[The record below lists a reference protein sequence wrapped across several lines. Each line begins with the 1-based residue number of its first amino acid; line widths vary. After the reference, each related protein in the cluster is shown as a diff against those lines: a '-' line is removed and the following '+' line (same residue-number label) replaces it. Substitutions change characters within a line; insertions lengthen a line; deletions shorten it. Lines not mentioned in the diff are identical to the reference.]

1 MPATPTS
8 TDQPTRIFRLTGL
21 TCTDCAARLEKAIG
35 ALPGVDRARLNFG
48 AGKLTVE
55 GSVDPKVVIREAA
68 QYDGTVARLEGAPAG
83 PARGWRERLPQLRML
98 TAGLCILAGWIA
110 EYGIGNVPLG
120 NALFAAAIPIG
131 GYATIRQGIRAFAR
145 MQFDMNGMMTGAVI
159 GAAFLGEWAEGAVVA
174 FLYSASNW
182 LEGYTMDRARRS
194 IRSLMDLAPK
204 MARVRRDGGETKIP
218 VEAVRLGDLLLI
230 RPGESLPMDGTV
242 RAGISAVNQAPI
254 TGEAIPVDKA
264 AGDPVYAGTINGHG
278 ALEVEV
284 TRRVD
289 DTTLTRVIHLVEEAQ
304 AQRAPSQQ
312 AVERFARVYTPAVFA
327 LAVGL
332 MVAPP
337 LLFGQP
343 WEPWIYRG
351 LALLIVSCPCALVI
365 STPVTIVSAIA
376 NAARRG
382 VLIKGGAH
390 IEELGRLK
398 AIALDKTGTLTRGK
412 PEVTD
417 LVPWSGQG
425 AAELL
430 ALAAGVQAHS
440 EHPLARAI
448 VRAAK
453 RDRLVLPVTTS
464 FTAIPGQGGS
474 AALDDQTIYVGSPRL
489 FASLNGCQQ
498 DGQTVEAIEAQ
509 GKTAILVGT
518 AERLLGLIALEDQL
532 RPESRRAVADLR
544 AAGIRHV
551 ALLTGDN
558 RVTAE
563 AIATQVGADTVRAE
577 LLPEQK
583 LAAVHALRMEFGS
596 LAMVG
601 DGVND
606 APALAAASVG
616 IAMGATGSD
625 VALETAD
632 VALMA
637 DDLSKL
643 PQIMRLGRQAIR
655 VIRQNIAIA
664 LAIKAL
670 AIAAVFP
677 GWLTLWLAVLGDMGA
692 SVLVTLN
699 GMRLLRWNG
708 AARHTHGIDRREHS

>member
-1 MPATPTS
+1 MPATPAS

-21 TCTDCAARLEKAIG
+21 TCTECAARLEKAVG
-35 ALPGVDRARLNFG
+35 ELPGVDRARLNFC

-55 GSVDPKVVIREAA
+55 GNVDPKAVIREAA
-68 QYDGTVARLEGAPAG
+68 QHDGTVAHLEDAPAG
-83 PARGWRERLPQLRML
+83 PARGWRERLPQLRMV

-110 EYGIGNVPLG
+110 EYGIGSMPLG
-120 NALFAAAIPIG
+120 TALFAAAIPIG
-131 GYATIRQGIRAFAR
+131 GYATIRQGLRALAR

-159 GAAFLGEWAEGAVVA
+159 GAAFLGEWQEGAVVA

-204 MARVRRDGGETKIP
+204 MARVRRDDGETTIP
-218 VEAVRLGDLLLI
+218 IEAVRLGDLLLI

-278 ALEVEV
+278 ALEVEA

-289 DTTLTRVIHLVEEAQ
+289 DTALARIIHLVEEAQ
-304 AQRAPSQQ
+304 ARRAPSQQ

-327 LAVGL
+327 LAVCL
-332 MVAPP
+332 MVAPS

-365 STPVTIVSAIA
+365 STPVTIASAIA

-417 LVPWSGQG
+417 LVPWNGQG

-430 ALAAGVQAHS
+430 ALAAGVEAHS

-453 RDRLVLPVTTS
+453 RDRLVLPVTTG

-474 AALDDQTIYVGSPRL
+474 AALDDRTIYVGSPRL
-489 FASLNGCQQ
+489 FASLNACQQ
-498 DGQTVEAIEAQ
+498 DGRTMEAIEAQ

-518 AERLLGLIALEDQL
+518 TERLLGLIALEDQL
-532 RPESRRAVADLR
+532 RPASRRAVADLR

-563 AIATQVGADTVRAE
+563 SIATQVGADTVRAE

-625 VALETAD
+625 VTLETAD

-664 LAIKAL
+664 LAIKAV

-708 AARHTHGIDRREHS
+708 AARHTHGIDRRDHS